1 MLFPL
6 RRLSA
11 LALALPI
18 ASCGELVSL
27 DEGTVVHLGG
37 PGRRPGRFV
46 TPRAV
51 SVAGDWLFVV
61 DRSGRVQGLTLD
73 GQQRREVIVVEGERG
88 FPIGIVGDA
97 AGGFVLCDTHSSRL
111 RFFDG
116 EFSETGSL
124 GAEGQGEGQFT
135 LPQRIARDDEGRLY
149 VTEYG
154 EGPANRVQ
162 VFDAERRFLFS
173 FGSFGTGPGQFTRAM
188 GVAIIG
194 DEVFVADVS
203 DRILVHDR
211 SGRYLREFGTS
222 GVGLGELRYPYGLCA
237 IGDTLYV
244 CEYANHRVQRFDRM
258 GHSTGSF
265 GRAGRGRGEFDG
277 PWDITCDEAGLL
289 YVCDTGN
296 HRVVVFDPQQVP
308 WVSAE

>member
-1 MLFPL
+1 MWFTA
-6 RRLSA
+6 RSA
-11 LALALPI
+11 QVLTLAILI
-18 ASCGELVSL
+18 AACGESVSV
-27 DEGTVVHLGG
+27 DGSSVVHLGG

-46 TPRAV
+46 TPRAI

-73 GQQRREVIVVEGERG
+73 GQQRRDVIVVEGDRG

-111 RFFDG
+111 RFFDE
-116 EFSETGSL
+116 EFSERGSL
-124 GAEGQGEGQFT
+124 GVEGQGEGQFT
-135 LPQRIARDDEGRLY
+135 LPQRIARDYEGRLY
-149 VTEYG
+149 VSEYG

-162 VFDAERRFLFS
+162 VFDADRRFLFS
-173 FGSFGTGPGQFTRAM
+173 FGSFGTGAGQFTRAM

-194 DEVFVADVS
+194 EEVFVADVS

-211 SGRYLREFGTS
+211 DGRYLREFGTS
-222 GVGLGELRYPYGLCA
+222 GSGLGELRYPYGLCS
-237 IGDTLYV
+237 IGETLYV

-277 PWDITCDEAGLL
+277 PWDITCDEAGRL

-296 HRVVVFDPQQVP
+296 HRVVVFDPGQVT